1 MTITKE
7 EAEKLIEHNL
17 DSDRLKRIIW
27 NTSVVAWSNVIT
39 VQNVNLWLENFTGK
53 YFQNVENE
61 RKLALWLLA
70 HFVYYTYD
78 DVRALCKVLFNR
90 IIHEKILDMEEGDSI
105 ESVICELTEET
116 LFIGLGNNS
125 ESGNNLLYYF
135 RQENR
140 LPKSCFEYDLKK
152 QYKNLIYIDD
162 ITMSGSQAVQYIES
176 RKFDINNIYAGF
188 LIATDV
194 AIKCLN
200 NSQKKIKT
208 VSTML
213 LDSRD
218 KVFSEESY
226 VFSGKEVKAIKTAAK
241 EFCEVYGKVA
251 IEHDG
256 YMSTWP
262 LGFADGQYI
271 LGFEYN
277 TPDNTLPIFWG
288 TSNGWHPLFKRYQKI
303 YSKGKESALDG
314 RKYY

>member
-1 MTITKE
+1 MITKE
-7 EAEKLIEHNL
+7 EVEKIIEDNL
-17 DSDRLKRIIW
+17 DSDRLKRIIR
-27 NTSVVAWSNVIT
+27 NTSVVAWDNVIT
-39 VQNVNLWLENFTGK
+39 EQNVNLWLENFTGK

-61 RKLALWLLA
+61 KKLALWLLA
-70 HFVYYTYD
+70 HFVYYTYED
-78 DVRALCKVLFNR
+78 IRVLCKVLFNR
-90 IIHEKILDMEEGDSI
+90 IMHEKILGAEEVCSI
-105 ESVICELTEET
+105 EGIIRELSEET

-140 LPKSCFEYDLKK
+140 LPKSCFEYDSEK

-162 ITMSGSQAVQYIES
+162 ITMSGSQAVEYIES
-176 RKFDINNIYAGF
+176 RRFEISNVYAGF

-194 AIKCLN
+194 AIGVLN
-200 NSQKKIKT
+200 NSQMKIKT
-208 VSTML
+208 VSTMT

-218 KVFSEESY
+218 RVFSEESY
-226 VFSGKEVKAIKTAAK
+226 VFSDKAVKEIKSSAK
-241 EFCEVYGKVA
+241 EFCEIYGKVA
-251 IEHDG
+251 IEYDG
-256 YMSTWP
+256 YMSKWP

-288 TSNGWHPLFKRYQKI
+288 TSNGWYPLFKRYQKI